1 MFCCMKRSWTL
12 EMASNIEHK
21 KFALNVRRDGPQ
33 PSIFVRRFSAITNR
47 PWRRPGRLLAQ
58 QGGEPR
64 LIEPHLLARRFP
76 ECTDLLGLA
85 PGRKGRGS
93 HTQQNEVFEVV
104 GFGITP
110 ACLPVPHRLP

>member
-1 MFCCMKRSWTL
+1 MSTPCGLRWLGM
-12 EMASNIEHK
+12 
-21 KFALNVRRDGPQ
+21 
-33 PSIFVRRFSAITNR
+33 RRFSAITRSADVVSATGLLDR

-110 ACLPVPHRLP
+110 ACLPVPHR